1 MKEIKYTVKDKSGLH
16 VRPIAE
22 ILDIL
27 SENNC
32 RALICKGDNKGKAVD
47 INNPVSVL
55 ALEIVC
61 GDSFFMTIYGEK
73 EEEAV
78 VAIYNYLQNNL

>member
-1 MKEIKYTVKDKSGLH
+1 MHVK
-16 VRPIAE
+16 PIVE

-27 SENNC
+27 SDKNC
-32 RALICKGDNKGKAVD
+32 RAQICKGDNMSKAVD
-47 INNPVSVL
+47 INNPIRVL

-61 GDSFFMTIYGEK
+61 GDSFFMTICGEK